1 MNGTVS
7 AAARESV
14 IEQGLLPREEEFIH
28 AEERRLMY
36 VALTGQK
43 QVWLLYDKD
52 SPSCFAEE
60 LADMGVSG

>member
-1 MNGTVS
+1 M
-7 AAARESV
+7 
-14 IEQGLLPREEEFIH
+14 H

-36 VALTGQK
+36 VALTRAKK

-60 LADMGVSG
+60 LADMGVSQVKKP